1 MKFKELT
8 LSIIKNAHSD
18 WEEQGFKS
26 ILRTHIEANYENI
39 VQDLPA
45 GDKNAQLL
53 ADTVL
58 ENLIAFGYD
67 FIYTSEIEDQ
77 DLGDY
82 HPYGDP
88 QI

>member
-26 ILRTHIEANYENI
+26 ILRTHIEDNYENI

-45 GDKNAQLL
+45 GDRNAQLL
-53 ADTVL
+53 ADSLL

-67 FIYTSEIEDQ
+67 ISEIEDQ